1 MCFLAPSVLMC
12 VNSVCPDCFCYRVR
26 MRLCPVVACHLM
38 YHVFF
43 RVTVFRPALYTMTL
57 LFCFSSVG
65 VTVSQA
71 EPVDSC
77 ELYHP
82 PLPPLVHESVDLYST
97 GSALRLKTKWIAGD
111 GRIGAWVWSD
121 YAKVTTQVAPGR
133 SVLTCR
139 PTGAGVV

>member
-1 MCFLAPSVLMC
+1 MCFLAPGVLMC
-12 VNSVCPDCFCYRVR
+12 VNLVCPDCFCYRVR
-26 MRLCPVVACHLM
+26 VRLCPVVACHLM

-43 RVTVFRPALYTMTL
+43 RGPALYTMTL
-57 LFCFSSVG
+57 LSCFSSVG

-77 ELYHP
+77 ELHHP
-82 PLPPLVHESVDLYST
+82 PLPPLVHEPVDLYFT

-111 GRIGAWVWSD
+111 GRIGAWVSND
-121 YAKVTTQVAPGR
+121 NAKVTTQVARGR

>member
-12 VNSVCPDCFCYRVR
+12 VNSVCPDYFCYRVR
-26 MRLCPVVACHLM
+26 VRLCPVVACHLM

-43 RVTVFRPALYTMTL
+43 RGPALYTMTL
-57 LFCFSSVG
+57 LSCFSSVG

-77 ELYHP
+77 ELHHP
-82 PLPPLVHESVDLYST
+82 PLPPLVHEPVDLYFT

-111 GRIGAWVWSD
+111 GRIGAWVSND
-121 YAKVTTQVAPGR
+121 NAKVTTQVARGR